1 MAGGPRAALPY
12 AMPPDATT
20 TAARPTPP
28 PAAPARPAAAIARGG
43 AGVLQ
48 RAFSVPLLQ
57 KLIFADV
64 SINLLAFVAVQ
75 VTPQQYA
82 TEILILSLVV
92 TVMLNAAL
100 VVWALRPLALLEAT
114 TSRVSHGDLE
124 ARVPATPLA
133 DRNIARIAAALNELL
148 DGVTADRQRMRQL
161 AAQVISAGD
170 EERAHIARELHDST
184 AQALSAL
191 EFMLSAS
198 LRDAAAAPVHDRMR
212 LMHEIVAE
220 ALVEVRTLSHDVHPR
235 VLDDLGLAPAVEYL
249 ARRTREATGVGVHVT
264 SDVRVP
270 VPPAVAS
277 VVYRVAQE
285 AVRNATRHA
294 GPRDV
299 HLTLA
304 ASAREVELT
313 VTDDGAGFDLAGA
326 SADRRGMGLFVMRER
341 VALVGGALA
350 IDSQPGRGTRV
361 HAAIPLAE
369 EAR

>member
-1 MAGGPRAALPY
+1 M
-12 AMPPDATT
+12 
-20 TAARPTPP
+20 
-28 PAAPARPAAAIARGG
+28 
-43 AGVLQ
+43 VQ

-249 ARRTREATGVGVHVT
+249 ARRTREATGVRVHVT
-264 SDVRVP
+264 SDVRVA
-270 VPPAVAS
+270 VPPAVGS

-294 GPRDV
+294 APQDV

-304 ASAREVELT
+304 ASDGEVELT
-313 VTDDGAGFDLAGA
+313 VADDGAGFDLAGA

-341 VALVGGALA
+341 VALVGGALT

-361 HAAIPLAE
+361 HATIPLAE